1 MNEATDKMAIVL
13 SVCVFIALMVS
24 SGLFLLFEEIGY
36 RKRLERFKAKPDER
50 PVLTRDVFKLP
61 DCPKW
66 ARYAAVDEDGHAHV
80 FECKPKSWTYCWRS
94 NGESQY
100 IGDYRTINWENDY
113 VVRLTAG
120 GIAKTILW
128 SLCGVYLSAA
138 LAPII
143 SIIILLHVE
152 LVCQIVKEF

>member
-1 MNEATDKMAIVL
+1 MNDVMDKMAIVL
-13 SVCVFIALMVS
+13 SACIFVALIVS
-24 SGLFLLFEEIGY
+24 AVLAALSGEIGY
-36 RKRLERFKAKPDER
+36 RKRLKRFKAKPDER

-61 DCPKW
+61 NCPEW
-66 ARYAAVDEDGHAHV
+66 ARYAAVDEDGRAHV

-138 LAPII
+138 LALIL
-143 SIIILLHVE
+143 SIMILLHIE
-152 LVCQIVKEF
+152 LVCQIIKEF